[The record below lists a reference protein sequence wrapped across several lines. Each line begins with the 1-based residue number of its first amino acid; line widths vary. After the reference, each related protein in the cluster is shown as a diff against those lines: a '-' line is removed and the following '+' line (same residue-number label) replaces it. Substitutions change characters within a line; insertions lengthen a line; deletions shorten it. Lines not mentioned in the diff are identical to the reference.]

1 MNGIALGIVLAIAAY
16 LLGLA
21 AAALFYPEKARTF
34 LGTFASSARAH
45 YLEQAVRLVAAAGFL
60 AYAPHMAFSH
70 AFRVLGWILVGTTAM
85 LLAVPWRWHQRFA
98 NWAVPVATRHLTLY
112 GLGSLA
118 LGCFVIAA
126 VVAG

>member
-1 MNGIALGIVLAIAAY
+1 MNGIALGIVLAVAAY

-21 AAALFYPEKARTF
+21 AAALLYPEKARTF
-34 LGTFASSARAH
+34 LGAFASSARAH

-70 AFRVLGWILVGTTAM
+70 AFRVLGWILVVTTVL

-98 NWAVPVATRHLTLY
+98 GWAVPLATRHLMLY